1 MNRSVVYLGVG
12 VILFG
17 IALVASPIVLTGR
30 EQFTLEQEAGLL
42 IAPVGLVVV
51 MLGASFYDPNRTTV
65 GGAFGNPDVAIRPM
79 TENRSPARAPSTL
92 YHPHGFAICRYC
104 RTPIGY
110 EQATCPRCARA
121 RDCRTC
127 GRPLGM
133 VLDRSTCPMCARPEA
148 LCNCPEFSHP
158 WASAPGAPSTRRR

>member
-17 IALVASPIVLTGR
+17 IALVASPLVLLGR
-30 EQFTLEQEAGLL
+30 ELFTIEQEAGLL
-42 IAPVGLVVV
+42 VAPVGLVVV
-51 MLGASFYDPNRTTV
+51 MLGASFYDPTRTTV
-65 GGAFGNPDVAIRPM
+65 GGAFGNPEATIRPSL
-79 TENRSPARAPSTL
+79 ESRNPPHASSTL

-110 EQATCPRCARA
+110 ELANCPRCARA
-121 RDCRTC
+121 RGCRSC

-133 VLDRSTCPMCARPEA
+133 VLDRGTCPMCARPEA
-148 LCNCPEFSHP
+148 LCNCPELSHTGAP
-158 WASAPGAPSTRRR
+158 APGSLSLRRR